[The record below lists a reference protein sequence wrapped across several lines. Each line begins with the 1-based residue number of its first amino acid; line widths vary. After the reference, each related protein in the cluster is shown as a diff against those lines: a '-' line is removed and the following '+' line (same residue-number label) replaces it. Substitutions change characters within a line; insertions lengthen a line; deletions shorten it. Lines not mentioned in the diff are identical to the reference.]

1 MIIIII
7 SYRVTIIT
15 SVPNCNDNSVNR
27 HFNISVQRKLL
38 AT

>member
-15 SVPNCNDNSVNR
+15 SVANCDDNGVNR
-27 HFNISVQRKLL
+27 HFNVSVQRKLL